1 MPLLTTRSSR
11 GYGFGRLLT
20 SGGSFADPSF
30 ESIAK
35 FRATSNTSA
44 PIDIQSI
51 PSTYKHLQLRIL
63 YRDYLGTGGTDGGAV
78 EGYYYFNNDTTGAN
92 YALHAVKGNGGGNAA
107 TGVGYATYGDGLASF
122 LGFRSNYGGSAFGIT
137 IIDLLDYSDSNKYK
151 TIRSFSG
158 AAGGSVGGARV
169 THGTWRNTTTVN
181 RMTFYGNQGGFAT
194 GTVFALYGI
203 KG

>member
-1 MPLLTTRSSR
+1 MPLLTTQSAN

-30 ESIAK
+30 ESISK
-35 FRATSNTSA
+35 WRATSNTSA

-63 YRDYLGTGGTDGGAV
+63 YRDQSGQGGTDGGAV
-78 EGYYYFNNDTTGAN
+78 EGYYYFNNDTTAAN
-92 YALHAVKGNGGGNAA
+92 YSLHVVKGNGGGNAA
-107 TGVGYATYGDGLASF
+107 TGAGYATYGDGLAAF
-122 LGFRSNYGGSAFGIT
+122 LGFRSNWGGSAFGIT
-137 IIDLLDYSDSNKYK
+137 IIDLLDYQNSNKYK

>member
-1 MPLLTTRSSR
+1 MPLITTQSAK
-11 GYGFGRLLT
+11 GYGF
-20 SGGSFADPSF
+20 SNFVSAGGSFADASF

-35 FRATSNTSA
+35 WRATSNTSA
-44 PIDIQSI
+44 PINLASI

-63 YRDYLGTGGTDGGAV
+63 YRDQSGTGGTDGGAV
-78 EGYYYFNNDTTGAN
+78 EGYYYFNNDTTAAN
-92 YALHAVKGNGGGNAA
+92 YSLQVVKGNGGAADA
-107 TGVGYATYGDGLASF
+107 TGAGYATYGDGLAAF

-137 IIDLLDYSDSNKYK
+137 IIDLLDYQNSNKYK

-158 AAGGSVGGARV
+158 AAGGSVGGVRV
-169 THGTWRNTTTVN
+169 TAGTWRSTATVN
-181 RMTFYGNQGGFAT
+181 RMDFYGNQGGFAT